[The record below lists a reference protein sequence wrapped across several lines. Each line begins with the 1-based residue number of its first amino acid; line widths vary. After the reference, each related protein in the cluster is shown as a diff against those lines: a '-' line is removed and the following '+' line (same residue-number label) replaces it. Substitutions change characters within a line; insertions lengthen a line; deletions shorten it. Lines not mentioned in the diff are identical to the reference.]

1 MNKISI
7 NTYLESFG
15 LALLLL
21 SCFYFYEFTYIS
33 IPKFEIIV
41 WSLSKIFIFLFI
53 INIIILE
60 YIRRRKSKLLLLVL
74 LNYISLFV
82 LKFIVNLTDS
92 MTLHSLL
99 AIFYNY
105 FLNYDPL
112 NKPIILKVISYLT
125 PFLVITF
132 LLLLFKKNEK
142 IKFFYAIFGLSL
154 SFIVVTDLFKIRESE
169 LKSIKDNNKISLG
182 ENNKKVLWILY
193 DALDPDYLEKK
204 IDNDYVFKT
213 FLSLKK
219 SGIYYKNAYSPG
231 IFTNDSVPAQL
242 LETNIK
248 KRMSLNRTSI
258 FENLDGDKIPFIFKN
273 TFFSK
278 LNNSNLSVSLLSSVL
293 EYCSSYLRS
302 SRWQV
307 CKDRISENKYQSIE
321 ASSLK
326 FFLSIFFKTLSF
338 SKEKFLNSD
347 KNIDLKKI
355 SIKEINFKDL
365 DFEELNLN
373 SNNSEYFPSD
383 HLNIIDPDE
392 IIKTMKVSNMT
403 FVHIYNPHTHVN
415 MDFLIKKFGYAPNI
429 NTDQYLFRY
438 LYVDLFTKNVLQKIK
453 KNFDNEVLVVISS
466 DHWNRAKNADK
477 DYVGRSFMLIKNL
490 DDEAN
495 FTVNKKNSTIIIPKL
510 IKNYFFTNSNS
521 NKDIFE
527 YSNTL
532 DEPVYIKRNR
542 F

>member
-1 MNKISI
+1 
-7 NTYLESFG
+7 
-15 LALLLL
+15 
-21 SCFYFYEFTYIS
+21 
-33 IPKFEIIV
+33 
-41 WSLSKIFIFLFI
+41 
-53 INIIILE
+53 
-60 YIRRRKSKLLLLVL
+60 
-74 LNYISLFV
+74 
-82 LKFIVNLTDS
+82 

-99 AIFYNY
+99 ETFYNY
-105 FLNYDPL
+105 FFNYNPF
-112 NKPIILKVISYLT
+112 NKPILLKVISYLT

-132 LLLLFKKNEK
+132 LLLLFKKNKK

-169 LKSIKDNNKISLG
+169 LKSIKDTNQISLSK
-182 ENNKKVLWILY
+182 NNKKVLWILY

-204 IDNDYVFKT
+204 IDNDYVFQT

-273 TFFSK
+273 TFFSE
-278 LNNSNLSVSLLSSVL
+278 LNDSNLSVSLLSSVL

-326 FFLSIFFKTLSF
+326 FFLNIFFKTLIF

-347 KNIDLKKI
+347 KVNNFKST
-355 SIKEINFKDL
+355 SIKKINFKDL
-365 DFEELNLN
+365 DFDELNIKSGN
-373 SNNSEYFPSD
+373 SDNFPSD
-383 HLNIIDPDE
+383 HMEIINPDE

-403 FVHIYNPHTHVN
+403 FVHVYNPHNHRNV
-415 MDFLIKKFGYAPNI
+415 DFFIKKFGYDPNLTI
-429 NTDQYLFRY
+429 DQYLFRY

-453 KNFDNEVLVVISS
+453 ENFDNEVLVVISS
-466 DHWNRAKNADK
+466 DHWNRDKNTDK

-532 DEPVYIKRNR
+532 DEPIHIKRNR

>member
-1 MNKISI
+1 MNRISI

-33 IPKFEIIV
+33 IPKFEIITL
-41 WSLSKIFIFLFI
+41 SLSKIFLFLFI

-60 YIRRRKSKLLLLVL
+60 YIRRRESKILLLIF
-74 LNYISLFV
+74 LNYISIFV
-82 LKFIVNLTDS
+82 LKFFFNLTDT
-92 MTLHSLL
+92 MTIHNLL
-99 AIFYNY
+99 EIFYNY
-105 FLNYDPL
+105 FFSYNPY
-112 NKPIILKVISYLT
+112 NKPIFLKVISYLT
-125 PFLVITF
+125 PFIVITF
-132 LLLLFKKNEK
+132 LLLLFKKNKK
-142 IKFFYAIFGLSL
+142 IKLFYVIFGLSL
-154 SFIVVTDLFKIRESE
+154 GFIVAIDLFKIRESE
-169 LKSIKDNNKISLG
+169 LTSIKDTKQISL
-182 ENNKKVLWILY
+182 NKKDKKVLWILY

-219 SGIYYKNAYSPG
+219 SGVYYKNAYSPG

-258 FENLDGDKIPFIFKN
+258 FENLDGDKIPFVFKN
-273 TFFSK
+273 TFFSE
-278 LNNSNLSVSLLSSVL
+278 LNDSNLSVSLLSSVL

-326 FFLSIFFKTLSF
+326 FFLSIFFKTSTFL
-338 SKEKFLNSD
+338 KENFLDYD
-347 KNIDLKKI
+347 KNIDLKNT
-355 SIKEINFKDL
+355 SIKKINFKDL
-365 DFEELNLN
+365 DFVELNLK
-373 SNNSEYFPSD
+373 SNNSDYFPSD
-383 HLNIIDPDE
+383 HLDIINPDE
-392 IIKTMKVSNMT
+392 IIKTMKVSNML
-403 FVHIYNPHTHVN
+403 FVHIYNPHKHENV
-415 MDFLIKKFGYAPNI
+415 DFFIKKFGYDPNMT
-429 NTDQYLFRY
+429 TDQYLFRY
-438 LYVDLFTKNVLQKIK
+438 LYVDLITKNVLQKIK

-466 DHWNRAKNADK
+466 DHWNRNKNTDK

-490 DDEAN
+490 KDEAN

-532 DEPVYIKRNR
+532 DEPIHIKRNR